1 MTTMADRLTFL
12 KGFLQRPREVGSVV
26 PSSRFLAQRLLRVI
40 DAAHARTLVELGPG
54 TGGPTRAVL
63 KALPADARLLA
74 IDTNPAFVREL
85 AAIRDPRLHVAEGS
99 AADLAALIRQHGLT
113 APDIVFSGIPF
124 STLPEAVADGILESV
139 WAALTPG
146 GRFTAYQFRDAVCR
160 QGRRVMGEP
169 LVECEWVNL
178 PPMHFYSWDKPER
191 AGRRRAS
198 GSATAP

>member
-26 PSSRFLAQRLLRVI
+26 PSSRFLEQRLRRVI
-40 DAAHARTLVELGPG
+40 DAGHARTLVELGPG
-54 TGGPTRAVL
+54 TGGTTRAVL
-63 KALPADARLLA
+63 KALPADAQLLA

-99 AADLAALIRQHGLT
+99 ATDLAALIRQHGLP

-124 STLPEAVADGILESV
+124 STLPEAVADGILEAV
-139 WAALTPG
+139 WAALAPG

-160 QGRRVMGEP
+160 QGSRVMGEP

-191 AGRRRAS
+191 AGSRRAS